1 MDIIK
6 KNGRCQAYD
15 FNKIKRA
22 VTESARRV
30 NVRFSQDDWSTL
42 ESKILTII
50 GDAEKISV
58 EQMHNTVELAL
69 DMVNEKVALSYKTY
83 RNYKSDFA
91 GMMAKV
97 LLKADEA
104 NYHIDKSNANTTAA
118 LVSTKRSLIYGAL
131 NKERYKKFDLT
142 KEQNEAIET
151 GHIYIHDMS
160 ARSDTYNC
168 CLFDLGNVFCG
179 GFTKENMKYTEPKT
193 LKAFFGAAK
202 DAILDTSAQ
211 QYGGFTISEVDSIIA
226 PYARKSFNKYVKK
239 YYNKRLAEHP
249 NALTEYEAMIML
261 ERAKQDAMEDVI
273 EELDQGFQAWEMAFN
288 TVASSRGDFPFIT
301 LTGGCEEDE
310 FGQLAWARCLKVR
323 REGEGEEGNKR
334 PAIFPKLVFLYTKE
348 LHAPGKPLYNLYK
361 EGVIT
366 SSKTMYPDWL
376 SLDMPDP
383 SDIKLDLVMNFE
395 PAIAKVFHKY
405 HKFGVSRW
413 LLDEETQRVYENPDW
428 VDSIV
433 SPMGC
438 RAYLSP
444 LYKSGHLK
452 PVDENDTPVFV
463 GRFNGGAVSLNL
475 PMIFMKAKTEHK
487 DFYEVL
493 DYYLDM
499 INDIHINTYSFLCSL
514 KASCNPTAFCE
525 GGFGKLRP
533 DESIKPLVDRITFS
547 YGFTALNELQYLAT
561 GQSLYAVRNEDSF
574 ALNVLKY
581 INNYVETKKKERE
594 AGIVPYIAAIYATPA
609 ESLCGT
615 QVEQFRAVYGT
626 IEHVSDKPYFTNSF
640 HMWVGEDITPFEKQD
655 AEYNFFHISS
665 GGHIQYCRFPNGDNL
680 TVIDR
685 AIRRAMKLGY
695 YFGVNMELGYCN
707 KCGCTVDENSLVCP
721 FCGSHDITKINRV
734 CGYLGYSYLNGDTK
748 MNDAKMAEVA
758 DRKSM

>member
-1 MDIIK
+1 MRIVI
-6 KNGRCQAYD
+6 YD
-15 FNKIKRA
+15 
-22 VTESARRV
+22 
-30 NVRFSQDDWSTL
+30 
-42 ESKILTII
+42 
-50 GDAEKISV
+50 
-58 EQMHNTVELAL
+58 
-69 DMVNEKVALSYKTY
+69 KT
-83 RNYKSDFA
+83 
-91 GMMAKV
+91 
-97 LLKADEA
+97 
-104 NYHIDKSNANTTAA
+104 
-118 LVSTKRSLIYGAL
+118 
-131 NKERYKKFDLT
+131 
-142 KEQNEAIET
+142 
-151 GHIYIHDMS
+151 
-160 ARSDTYNC
+160 
-168 CLFDLGNVFCG
+168 
-179 GFTKENMKYTEPKT
+179 
-193 LKAFFGAAK
+193 
-202 DAILDTSAQ
+202 
-211 QYGGFTISEVDSIIA
+211 
-226 PYARKSFNKYVKK
+226 
-239 YYNKRLAEHP
+239 
-249 NALTEYEAMIML
+249 
-261 ERAKQDAMEDVI
+261 
-273 EELDQGFQAWEMAFN
+273 
-288 TVASSRGDFPFIT
+288 
-301 LTGGCEEDE
+301 
-310 FGQLAWARCLKVR
+310 
-323 REGEGEEGNKR
+323 
-334 PAIFPKLVFLYTKE
+334 
-348 LHAPGKPLYNLYK
+348 
-361 EGVIT
+361 
-366 SSKTMYPDWL
+366 
-376 SLDMPDP
+376 
-383 SDIKLDLVMNFE
+383 
-395 PAIAKVFHKY
+395 
-405 HKFGVSRW
+405 
-413 LLDEETQRVYENPDW
+413 
-428 VDSIV
+428 
-433 SPMGC
+433 C

-525 GGFGKLRP
+525 GGFGKLKP

-561 GQSLYAVRNEDSF
+561 GQSLYAVRNEESF

-581 INNYVETKKKERE
+581 INNYVENKKKERE

-609 ESLCGT
+609 ESLCLAGNTLVQTYDGYKEIKDIKVNDLVYSFNETTNKIELKPVTFAGKTGENRVVVKVKFTNGQEIICTPNHPFAVRKVNQDAYGVFKGGEHLEYIEAENLKPGNRVKSNYIKLHGDYLETSSDQYLHHINYEYFNGAIPDGHIIHHRNENKLDNSIDNLQLLSRREHKILHLKDTIGPHTFTTENTCGKNNPFYGHRHSEETKERNRLAHLGKIPHNKIIIDEDSLVKKYFDGKSIKELATIFNISKQVARNRLIKLGVYQQNHIVESVEVINQLIDVYDITVQDNHNFYVGGEEGILVHNCGT